1 MDADGYVLAGG
12 AWWWVV
18 VDISWMVVPGGGWWW
33 IYCDW
38 WWVVVDVGGYI
49 LAVVDGGA
57 WWWVVVDGGGWWCSL
72 VEPIIYSTSP
82 EILRN
87 PCMECSYFPKTFK
100 NNIGIHFCHVLGTVC
115 VSVSPLIF

>member
-1 MDADGYVLAGG
+1 MPGDG
-12 AWWWVV
+12 WWWIYLGWWCLVV
-18 VDISWMVVPGGGWWW
+18 SGGGYIVTGGGWWW
-33 IYCDW
+33 ML
-38 WWVVVDVGGYI
+38 VDI
-49 LAVVDGGA
+49 FWLVVDGGA
-57 WWWVVVDGGGWWCSL
+57 WWWVVVNGGGWWCSL

-87 PCMECSYFPKTFK
+87 PCMECLYFPKTFK